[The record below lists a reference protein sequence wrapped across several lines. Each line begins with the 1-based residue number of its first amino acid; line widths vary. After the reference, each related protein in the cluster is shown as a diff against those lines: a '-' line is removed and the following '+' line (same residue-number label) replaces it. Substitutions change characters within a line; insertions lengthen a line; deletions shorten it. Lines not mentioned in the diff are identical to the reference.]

1 MVSAKFLCQI
11 LLRRISDATNMVT
24 YHAVTIEKS
33 TKKSS
38 LIQFL
43 VIKMVLGL
51 LKWFKETSLYE
62 RKKEIII
69 KTLTLLAK
77 KVLIKQKGRVR
88 IKEKLILWI
97 SSSKRTSFQRRKLVE
112 RWSFLSIYEIDDL
125 LRSGKDDISVLK
137 KDKQQR
143 KTIRWYFIYHGVSC
157 FLITERFLFSIFW
170 RWKMRGFFEPKSWGE
185 YDIYWLLK
193 SSCFE
198 PFGNEKHGLCWAKK
212 LMERWYLLLTEK
224 FLFSNCCEWEMRSF
238 IQPKSWWKDNIF
250 FIFLS
255 FLWYSRTW

>member
-1 MVSAKFLCQI
+1 
-11 LLRRISDATNMVT
+11 MVT

-69 KTLTLLAK
+69 KTLTLLEK
-77 KVLIKQKGRVR
+77 KVLIKQKERVR

-97 SSSKRTSFQRRKLVE
+97 SSSNRTSFQRRKLVE
-112 RWSFLSIYEIDDL
+112 RQSFLSIYEIDDI

-143 KTIRWYFIYHGVSC
+143 KTIR
-157 FLITERFLFSIFW
+157 
-170 RWKMRGFFEPKSWGE
+170 
-185 YDIYWLLK
+185 
-193 SSCFE
+193 
-198 PFGNEKHGLCWAKK
+198 
-212 LMERWYLLLTEK
+212 
-224 FLFSNCCEWEMRSF
+224 
-238 IQPKSWWKDNIF
+238 
-250 FIFLS
+250 
-255 FLWYSRTW
+255 

>member
-1 MVSAKFLCQI
+1 
-11 LLRRISDATNMVT
+11 MVT

-33 TKKSS
+33 TKKCS

-69 KTLTLLAK
+69 KTLTLLEK

-112 RWSFLSIYEIDDL
+112 R
-125 LRSGKDDISVLK
+125 
-137 KDKQQR
+137 
-143 KTIRWYFIYHGVSC
+143 
-157 FLITERFLFSIFW
+157 
-170 RWKMRGFFEPKSWGE
+170 
-185 YDIYWLLK
+185 
-193 SSCFE
+193 
-198 PFGNEKHGLCWAKK
+198 
-212 LMERWYLLLTEK
+212 
-224 FLFSNCCEWEMRSF
+224 
-238 IQPKSWWKDNIF
+238 
-250 FIFLS
+250 
-255 FLWYSRTW
+255 